1 VKNNL
6 LVVEDDPGYLALL
19 KIRLENAGFLVETAE
34 GGEEAQRRFSKSPA
48 PLVITDLAMPNVDG
62 LMLLKFIKSCHPETK
77 VILLTGKGSIEK
89 AVQAMQEGAYDFLV
103 KPVSEDKLVNL
114 VQNCLETLPHSETAG
129 AHSELE
135 RKLESYSLTK
145 SELGI
150 IALLLQGKHDQEI
163 ADGLC
168 VSYHTVKKHL
178 QNIFKKVKVTN
189 RIDIIIQFK

>member
-1 VKNNL
+1 MP
-6 LVVEDDPGYLALL
+6 VV
-19 KIRLENAGFLVETAE
+19 I
-34 GGEEAQRRFSKSPA
+34 S
-48 PLVITDLAMPNVDG
+48 DLAMPNVDG
-62 LMLLKFIKSCHPETK
+62 LSLLKFIKSCHPETK

-114 VQNCLETLPHSETAG
+114 IQRCFETLPHPDVAG
-129 AHSELE
+129 VHAELE
-135 RKLESYSLTK
+135 RKLGSYSLTK

-150 IALLLQGKHDQEI
+150 IVLVLQGKHDQEI

-168 VSYHTVKKHL
+168 ISYHTVKKHL